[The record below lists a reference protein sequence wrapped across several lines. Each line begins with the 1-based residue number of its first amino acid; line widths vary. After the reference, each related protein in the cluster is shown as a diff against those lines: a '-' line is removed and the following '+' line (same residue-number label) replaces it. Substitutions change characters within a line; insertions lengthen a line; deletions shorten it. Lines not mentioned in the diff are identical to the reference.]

1 MRYLIILFLLCGSC
15 STRSESGDYIGTS
28 KFYAETR
35 HEYNFRIWQNNN
47 TDIAGIAS
55 FKKELICPEEGH
67 R

>member
-35 HEYNFRIWQNNN
+35 HEYNFRIWKAKQKN
-47 TDIAGIAS
+47 IAGIAS
-55 FKKELICPEEGH
+55 FKKEVSCPEEAH